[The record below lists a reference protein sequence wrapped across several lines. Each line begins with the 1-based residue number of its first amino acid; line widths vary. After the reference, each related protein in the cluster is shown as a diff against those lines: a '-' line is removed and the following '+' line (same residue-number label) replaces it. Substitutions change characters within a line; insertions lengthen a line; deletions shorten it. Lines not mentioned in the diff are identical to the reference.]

1 MRPMTEQPTEI
12 EIPDEPQTGAARAPG
27 PDEGTEGESPYKNLF
42 VPLVVV
48 PALIV
53 MVLVIVFSLF
63 GALAG
68 TEDSPR
74 DNLDRLLTGG
84 VNERQ
89 QAAFNLVRQILEY
102 EHAKAEGREPEWGID
117 ATFLPRLKNARDSLP
132 AMKGPRDVATPF
144 VLSSL
149 LAQMGDPDGVRQLVE
164 MTRLSETLDPEGDFR
179 VNATFTLG
187 AIGRDLAEP
196 ELLLAARTLIEL
208 LDDPD
213 EGLVLAAA
221 AGLQNLPSPG
231 TVPALKGMLASRR
244 VDHRLQAALSL
255 TSLGDASGADVLL
268 EMIRQEPYEAE
279 REEAEREENPPLWA
293 PQRVSESRRKALEAL
308 LELSLPPSTAVLEL
322 IAEDDPDPNIREAAR
337 EILAHTS
344 DG

>member
-1 MRPMTEQPTEI
+1 MSAEPTQI
-12 EIPDEPQTGAARAPG
+12 EIPDEPGA
-27 PDEGTEGESPYKNLF
+27 GTEGESPYKNLF

-63 GALAG
+63 GAIAG

-74 DNLDRLLTGG
+74 ENLDDLLTGG

-89 QAAFNLVRQILEY
+89 QASFNLVRQILEY

-117 ATFLPRLKNARDSLP
+117 EAFLPRLRSARESLP
-132 AMKGPRDVATPF
+132 PMEGPRDVATPF

-149 LAQMGDPDGVRQLVE
+149 LAQIGDPTGVEQLVE
-164 MTRLSETLDPEGDFR
+164 LTDLPESLDPTGEFR
-179 VNATFTLG
+179 VYATFTLG
-187 AIGRDLAEP
+187 AIGGDLAES
-196 ELLLAARTLIEL
+196 ERLLAARTLIGL

-213 EGLVLAAA
+213 EGVVLTAT
-221 AGLQNLPSPG
+221 AGLQNLPSPE
-231 TVPALKGMLASRR
+231 TLAALRGMLASRR

-255 TSLGDASGADVLL
+255 TALGDASGVDVLNEL
-268 EMIRQEPYEAE
+268 IQEAPYLAE
-279 REEAEREENPPLWA
+279 HEENPAMWA
-293 PQRVSESRRKALEAL
+293 PQRVSESRRKALEGLIELGQPPPPAQ
-308 LELSLPPSTAVLEL
+308 LELL
-322 IAEDDPDPNIREAAR
+322 AEEDPDPSVREAAR
-337 EILAHTS
+337 GILARGS